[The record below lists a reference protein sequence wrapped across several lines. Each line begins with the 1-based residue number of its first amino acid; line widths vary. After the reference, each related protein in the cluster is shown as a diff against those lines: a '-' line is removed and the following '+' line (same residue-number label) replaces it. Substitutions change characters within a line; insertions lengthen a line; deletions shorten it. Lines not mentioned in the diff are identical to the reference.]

1 MATVQAGTTESQRK
15 AIDTIATYQGQVSA
29 IRADTSLSQEGRR
42 VSLARVYISYRDA
55 VAQIQAGEQAANA
68 TRSDTLERDL
78 FGLNGLTDAST
89 AISYRDAQDR
99 AASIED
105 SRDALRLL
113 KQADLSGDVHLAK
126 AVALRALQEGW
137 VDAISTYAASH
148 PDVEG
153 KLQELLSLHPTGD
166 QGIAQGFGAAMS
178 YYVEVPTELAALS
191 ESSIAGLANG
201 PQVGA

>member
-15 AIDTIATYQGQVSA
+15 AIDTITAYQGQVSA
-29 IRADTSLSQEGRR
+29 IRGDTGLSQEGKR
-42 VSLARVYISYRDA
+42 VRLARAYITTRDA

-78 FGLNGLTDAST
+78 FGLSGLADAGA

-99 AASIED
+99 AANIED

-137 VDAISTYAASH
+137 VDASSAYAASH
-148 PDVEG
+148 LEIDG
-153 KLQELLSLHPTGD
+153 KMRELLSLHPTGD
-166 QGIAQGFGAAMS
+166 QGIAQLLGAAAS
-178 YYVEVPTELAALS
+178 YVVTAPAELAAVS
-191 ESSIAGLANG
+191 DQAIAGLANG